1 MEYVETTKL
10 DFRSLFEGHGILKNS
25 KEHVIPEK
33 KLDTLSVEEV
43 EVVCPQENSFS
54 AIQN

>member
-1 MEYVETTKL
+1 MKYVKTTKL

-33 KLDTLSVEEV
+33 KLDTLSVEVV
-43 EVVCPQENSFS
+43 EVVGPQENSFS